1 MCTNPSH
8 DFSNLTIEKF
18 FECCDSLNSSR
29 IPMSNTLIIYLAW
42 SSNKNFNSDECLIQ
56 LYSRNSIATSA
67 LGYHDWEEKIFN
79 RRFKLLSSNNKA
91 YEIATRPNPTV
102 SDLEEYS
109 QIDPCFATLYP
120 IKQYLSNHIEMSVGY
135 RGMLPFG
142 REVVRYYN
150 TIVPTD
156 LRVKGSPTFRDHV
169 SLRNIS
175 NRKAI
180 LMGVP
185 TLTINNLMY
194 QFGRMM
200 SSSDVSYR
208 GLTYGD
214 LMSKWTY

>member
-1 MCTNPSH
+1 MCNKPSM
-8 DFSNLTIEKF
+8 DFSNLTLEKF
-18 FECCDSLNSSR
+18 FESCDALGYSN
-29 IPMSNTLIIYLAW
+29 IPFSNNLITYLAW
-42 SSNKNFNSDECLIQ
+42 STSEDFNSDTCLTLMSARIHP
-56 LYSRNSIATSA
+56 SDTSILS
-67 LGYHDWEEKIFN
+67 LGYYDWEEKIFN

-120 IKQYLSNHIEMSVGY
+120 IKQYLSNHIEMSVEY

-200 SSSDVSYR
+200 SSSDVSY
-208 GLTYGD
+208 TEED
-214 LMSKWTY
+214 

>member
-1 MCTNPSH
+1 MCNNPTH
-8 DFSNLTIEKF
+8 DFSNLTLEKF
-18 FECCDSLNSSR
+18 FGYCDALGYSNLPFSS
-29 IPMSNTLIIYLAW
+29 NLITYLAW
-42 SSNKNFNSDECLIQ
+42 STSEDFNSDTCLELMSARIQ
-56 LYSRNSIATSA
+56 PNDSSILN
-67 LGYHDWEEKIFN
+67 LGYYDWEEKIFN

-120 IKQYLSNHIEMSVGY
+120 IKQYLSNHIEMAIGY

-150 TIVPTD
+150 TAVPTN
-156 LRVKGSPTFRDHV
+156 LRVKGSPTFRDHA

-200 SSSDVSYR
+200 NSSDKDTSEEE
-208 GLTYGD
+208 
-214 LMSKWTY
+214 

>member
-1 MCTNPSH
+1 MCNNPTH

-18 FECCDSLNSSR
+18 FRTCDALAYSK
-29 IPMSNTLIIYLAW
+29 IPFSNNLMSYLAW
-42 SSNKNFNSDECLIQ
+42 SSNAGFNSDACLSFMASRIQ
-56 LYSRNSIATSA
+56 ANDTRILV
-67 LGYHDWEEKIFN
+67 LGYHDRENKIFD

-91 YEIATRPNPTV
+91 YEIATRPNPTIA
-102 SDLEEYS
+102 DLENFA

-120 IKQYLSNHIEMSVGY
+120 IKLYLTNHIEMAPEY

-150 TIVPTD
+150 TIVPTE
-156 LRVKGSPTFRDHV
+156 LRITGSPNFKDHV

-175 NRKAI
+175 NKKAI

-194 QFGRMM
+194 QFGKSMED
-200 SSSDVSYR
+200 SNKDTSEED
-208 GLTYGD
+208 
-214 LMSKWTY
+214 